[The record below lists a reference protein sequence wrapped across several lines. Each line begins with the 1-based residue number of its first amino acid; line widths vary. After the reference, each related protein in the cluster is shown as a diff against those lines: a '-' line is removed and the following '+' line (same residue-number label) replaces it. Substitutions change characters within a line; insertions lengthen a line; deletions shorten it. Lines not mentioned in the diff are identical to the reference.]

1 MDGLFSAHVLWFI
14 AGVILLLAEL
24 VTPGFV
30 LLFFA
35 LGAFVAALAAYAL
48 PIIGPG
54 GQIAVFLI
62 ASAAGLALLRRMF
75 LRVFRGRTREAAAG
89 DDQDSG
95 AGRSAVVTRAIAPG
109 HPGEIKFRGS
119 FWRAHSRA
127 AASVGSTVVIVGP
140 AEDEPGAYLVR
151 PADENAAGNDTDNK
165 A

>member
-1 MDGLFSAHVLWFI
+1 MDGLFSAHVLWFL
-14 AGVILLLAEL
+14 AGMILLLAEL
-24 VTPGFV
+24 LTPGFV

-35 LGAFVAALAAYAL
+35 LGAFVAALAAYTL
-48 PIIGPG
+48 PIGPG

-75 LRVFRGRTREAAAG
+75 LRVFRGRTRESGAG
-89 DDQDSG
+89 DDLDSG
-95 AGRSAVVTRAIAPG
+95 AGRTAVVTRAIAPG

-127 AASVGSTVVIVGP
+127 AAPAGASVVIVGP
-140 AEDEPGAYLVR
+140 AEDDPGAYLVR
-151 PADENAAGNDTDNK
+151 PADENAAGNAVGDN